1 MIMKQIMTILAILC
15 LGFTVKAD
23 NDPQEYTSDISQIRV
38 YMTGANVQ
46 RSATVDIKAGK
57 NTILLTGLS
66 PKIDANSI
74 WVDLDPKDITIL
86 SISSRTNFMSSS
98 QQPAKIKLLQ
108 DSVVLF
114 NDEVEMLT
122 AQQQTLLKEKELL
135 FKNQSIGGTENGVSV
150 EEIEKSADFFRARSF
165 SINKLLFDIQ
175 KQINKANQRLTLIRK
190 QLNELNAQY
199 NPPSSE
205 IQIILVSNRACK
217 ATIDFSYLVWSCGW
231 APKYDIRAENQAEKI
246 DFIYRAN
253 IFNNT
258 GIDWEDVKLILSTA
272 DPMQGAE
279 RPNLDKWALN
289 YSYEID
295 QGYDNNKLLNNE
307 QQRMG
312 NMPTG
317 AGDGGILDGQ
327 TGSVTYQSVQVGEF
341 NAEFEIKNPY
351 SILADSKPYTVDVSE
366 HKLPATY
373 ENFAIP
379 KLDRDAFLLAK
390 ITGWNE
396 LNLITG
402 NASIYFD
409 GAYIGKSYINT
420 NNMAD
425 TMKLSLGR
433 DNKIIIKRTNLV
445 EQTKKQVIGNKIK
458 ENFVYDIYVKNN
470 RDKIVNIEI
479 QDQIPISQN
488 DEIEVTIDEISGAI
502 YDEFTGKLRWN
513 LTIEPGETVKLQLG
527 YTIKYPKNKQIQ
539 KQRTRSQAAP
549 MFM

>member
-1 MIMKQIMTILAILC
+1 MKKMILVLAIFC
-15 LGFTVKAD
+15 LGFTVSAE
-23 NDPQEYTSDISQIRV
+23 NDPQEYTSGINQIRV

-66 PKIDANSI
+66 PKIDPNSI
-74 WVDLDPKDITIL
+74 WIDIDPKDITIL

-98 QQPAKIKLLQ
+98 KQPSKIKLLQ
-108 DSVVLF
+108 DSVSIF
-114 NDEVEMLT
+114 KDEVELLT

-135 FKNQSIGGTENGVSV
+135 FKNQSIGGTENGVSII
-150 EEIEKSADFFRARSF
+150 EIEKSADFFRARSF

-175 KQINKANQRLTLIRK
+175 KDINKANQRLVLLRK
-190 QLNELNAQY
+190 QLNELNAQF
-199 NPPSSE
+199 NPPTSE
-205 IQIILVSNRACK
+205 IQILLVSNRNCK
-217 ATIDFSYLVWSCGW
+217 ATIDFSYLVWNCGW

-253 IFNNT
+253 VFNNT

-279 RPNLDKWALN
+279 RPNLDKWTLN

-312 NMPTG
+312 RGMPVG
-317 AGDGGILDGQ
+317 ASGALEDGE
-327 TGSVTYQSVQVGEF
+327 TAPVTYQIVQVSEF
-341 NAEFEIKNPY
+341 NAEFVIENPY

-366 HKLPATY
+366 YKLSATY
-373 ENFAIP
+373 EYFAVP

-390 ITGWNE
+390 ITGWND

-402 NASIYFD
+402 NASVYFD
-409 GAYIGKSYINT
+409 GAYIGKSSINT

-458 ENFVYDIYVKNN
+458 ESFVYDIYVKNN
-470 RDKIVNIEI
+470 RDKAISIEI

-488 DEIEVTIDEISGAI
+488 DDIEVVIDEISGAK

-513 LTIEPGETVKLQLG
+513 LKIEPGETMKLQLG

-539 KQRTRSQAAP
+539 KVRVRAINCPS
-549 MFM
+549 F